1 MHVIIKEGE
10 ALLSTG
16 NVSGQFLLSKM
27 NCEEK
32 HVKMDRSHWI
42 GLPLASVFLLIYFM
56 WLVDMIK
63 IE

>member
-32 HVKMDRSHWI
+32 HVKMDLTGSI
-42 GLPLASVFLLIYFM
+42 GLPLACFF
-56 WLVDMIK
+56 
-63 IE
+63 